1 MWINT
6 HSTIYFGSHYLKVL
20 PCFLW
25 MSFIISSPWVDS
37 AQMEPNRRNWE
48 GCIREGGGK
57 RGERR
62 EERGL
67 QNYLSRAGLFMF
79 SLAAG
84 FFSFSPV
91 GKSNFLER
99 ILCLENDWIF
109 LLMIFL
115 RLASTKFWGSSKPTT
130 AQARGLFLWTY
141 PIKVWASF
149 LYLKGPLIVRSN
161 IDSSL
166 LVHRIPD
173 SL

>member
-6 HSTIYFGSHYLKVL
+6 HSTIYFGSHYLKAL

-57 RGERR
+57 RGER
-62 EERGL
+62 ERAPELFKSSWFVHVFAGSRIL
-67 QNYLSRAGLFMF
+67 Q
-79 SLAAG
+79 
-84 FFSFSPV
+84 FFPV

-99 ILCLENDWIF
+99 ILCSENDWIF

-166 LVHRIPD
+166 LVHRIQTP
-173 SL
+173 L

>member
-6 HSTIYFGSHYLKVL
+6 HSTIYFGSHYLKAL

-84 FFSFSPV
+84 FFSFSPSANLIFWKEFFAQKMTEFFFWWFFFV
-91 GKSNFLER
+91 WLRRNFEARQSPRRLKLEACFYEPIPSR
-99 ILCLENDWIF
+99 CEPLFCI
-109 LLMIFL
+109 
-115 RLASTKFWGSSKPTT
+115 SK
-130 AQARGLFLWTY
+130 ARW
-141 PIKVWASF
+141 
-149 LYLKGPLIVRSN
+149 LYDQTLIARF
-161 IDSSL
+161 
-166 LVHRIPD
+166 
-173 SL
+173 